1 MQNSVLFLLLL
12 FVMSL
17 VAIPSPSGTS
27 AIKKVD
33 LVTGQITRCN
43 YDDSSR
49 LHGRYTLHDKAGN
62 LLEEGEFDH
71 GACTYYSVNSPD
83 GKMLF
88 EVREDENYLLVQ
100 TYP

>member
-1 MQNSVLFLLLL
+1 MKYNMLFLFLL
-12 FVMSL
+12 FVISI
-17 VAIPSPSGTS
+17 VVVPGPDSTS

-43 YDDSSR
+43 YDDSSM

-62 LLEEGEFDH
+62 LIEEGEFDH

-83 GKMLF
+83 GTLLF
-88 EVREDENYLLVQ
+88 EVRENENYLLVQ